1 VSPFNSLRRETRAF
15 GVRALAG
22 MAVFCTLAIV
32 LIAVTAAG
40 SLASTEAKGTGAP
53 PQAADGASAQAADPA
68 PAPEPAA
75 PAPAPEPALGAEQAP
90 PKPAP
95 APQPAPATK
104 PAALAEPAP
113 STEPAPAPDP
123 PTAPVEQQPETAP
136 AEDPAEQP
144 AEALALR
151 AQGPAEKPP
160 QDDESRGSDQ
170 PRGGED
176 RGGEDPSE
184 VSGGE
189 EPQRVKP
196 GRAES
201 RGGNSDR
208 GEEPVK
214 EATPDE
220 QSESGDESDWDDEG
234 ERSESNGGRGGER
247 RSLTERPNL
256 SAALGRVGG
265 GGVKA
270 EGGGGGPGPS
280 SSPLGGLSTSPTPPA
295 QASLDE
301 LPLSNEQTS
310 EQTSGDTGTPGFGT
324 PAPQTPA
331 GSEPLLRE
339 RRASNPRPRRAF
351 GLVANTGVTTGGE
364 TAGTTPGGA
373 GTGADV
379 AEGFVPAPA
388 ASGDAFTDQV
398 GRSQGGGDGSANPVD
413 ERVRDDEP
421 GKGVAEI
428 VRKPL
433 QVVNNVPDALKYALA
448 ALGAVSVMLAVG
460 YLLAAMRARSLGR
473 QRRELLQEVG
483 LLQRALL
490 PPVPEKLGSLRTS
503 VAYRPSDGPGAG
515 GDFYDVLPLA
525 GGSVGF
531 ILGDVSGHGRG
542 ALARTAFM
550 RYTLRAYLEAGL
562 EPRAALQVAGRVIDE
577 NLGGDF
583 ATVLLAVHDPET
595 GSLTYATAG
604 HPAPIVVGPEPHH
617 PVTAGSSPPIGVGVP
632 TGLRQTTVPLVPGAV
647 ACLFTDGLMDARV
660 AGGILGRGRLEEL
673 LREMGD
679 DASARGLIDRVS
691 QESRVLSDDIAA
703 VVVSPT
709 DGAVNASRPRTE
721 QLELSPRELEG
732 PIAHRFLESCGIPRA
747 DADAAVAK
755 ARALAGASGAAILDV
770 VFGDNPRVDVA
781 PRDVDSIE
789 DASRRAAT
797 H

>member
-40 SLASTEAKGTGAP
+40 SLANTEAKDAVAP
-53 PQAADGASAQAADPA
+53 AQGADPA
-68 PAPEPAA
+68 PASEPAA

-90 PKPAP
+90 PEPAP
-95 APQPAPATK
+95 AAESAPANE
-104 PAALAEPAP
+104 PATLAEPAP
-113 STEPAPAPDP
+113 STEPAPAPR
-123 PTAPVEQQPETAP
+123 TAPVEQPQPETAP
-136 AEDPAEQP
+136 AEGPAQQP
-144 AEALALR
+144 AVEALALR

-160 QDDESRGSDQ
+160 QHDESRGSDQ

-176 RGGEDPSE
+176 RGGQDPRE
-184 VSGGE
+184 VSSGE
-189 EPQRVKP
+189 EPQRVDP

-208 GEEPVK
+208 GVEPV
-214 EATPDE
+214 EESTPVE
-220 QSESGDESDWDDEG
+220 QAESGDESEWDDEG
-234 ERSESNGGRGGER
+234 ERSENNGGRGGDR

-256 SAALGRVGG
+256 TGALGRLGG
-265 GGVKA
+265 GAKNEGSVGA
-270 EGGGGGPGPS
+270 PVLNSPGGGS
-280 SSPLGGLSTSPTPPA
+280 STSPTPPA
-295 QASLDE
+295 QAALDE
-301 LPLSNEQTS
+301 PPLSNEQTN
-310 EQTSGDTGTPGFGT
+310 EQASGETATPGFGT
-324 PAPQTPA
+324 PPPQTPA
-331 GSEPLLRE
+331 GSERLLRE
-339 RRASNPRPRRAF
+339 RRGSGPRPGRAF
-351 GLVANTGVTTGGE
+351 GLVANTGGTGGE

-413 ERVRDDEP
+413 ERAHDDEP

-428 VRKPL
+428 VRRPL
-433 QVVNNVPDALKYALA
+433 QVANNVPDALKYALA
-448 ALGAVSVMLAVG
+448 ALGALSVMLGVG
-460 YLLAAMRARSLGR
+460 YLLAAMRARSLAR

-483 LLQRALL
+483 LLQSALL

-562 EPRAALQVAGRVIDE
+562 EPRVALQVAGRVIDE

-660 AGGILGRGRLEEL
+660 AGGTLGRGRLEEL
-673 LREMGD
+673 LREMGE

-709 DGAVNASRPRTE
+709 DGAVTAPRLRTE

-732 PIAHRFLESCGIPRA
+732 PIAHRFLESCGVPHA
-747 DADAAVAK
+747 DANAAVEK

-789 DASRRAAT
+789 AASRRVAT